1 MLQFAEQNVAVSEAN
16 VEVERSQFLPK
27 FNLTYGRQTVDDV
40 SGFNTYQVGISIP
53 LWFLP
58 QKNRVK
64 AAKADAILAESQ
76 YLEQKAMT
84 ESTLAQLVKALE
96 KTQKSLEYYE
106 KGALRLAD
114 EQIATA
120 ELASREGEID
130 YVNYITILNSAIRI
144 KQNHLQFIN
153 QYNQQAIEIQYQ
165 LGNL

>member
-1 MLQFAEQNVAVSEAN
+1 
-16 VEVERSQFLPK
+16 
-27 FNLTYGRQTVDDV
+27 
-40 SGFNTYQVGISIP
+40 
-53 LWFLP
+53 
-58 QKNRVK
+58 
-64 AAKADAILAESQ
+64 
-76 YLEQKAMT
+76 MT